1 MKAAII
7 YIHLPYEDY
16 KNLEE
21 QCRKFVE
28 TKHTTSGTAFY
39 HKAFRVKVNDGLI
52 MEFHGP
58 LVGGPTQAESGES
71 ER

>member
-1 MKAAII
+1 M
-7 YIHLPYEDY
+7 YIHLSYEDY
-16 KNLEE
+16 KEFE
-21 QCRKFVE
+21 RQCRAFVE

-39 HKAFRVKVNDGLI
+39 HKAMRVKINDGLI

-58 LVGGPTQAESGES
+58 LVGGPQQHTEGES